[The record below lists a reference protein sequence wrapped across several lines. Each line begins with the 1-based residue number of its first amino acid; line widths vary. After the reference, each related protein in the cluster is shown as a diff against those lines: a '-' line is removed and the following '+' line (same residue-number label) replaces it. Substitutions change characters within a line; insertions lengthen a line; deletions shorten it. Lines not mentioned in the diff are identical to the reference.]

1 MSVTSPAASPDS
13 TGNSST
19 GNSSPRETW
28 HGIQMASLPEVP
40 SWVEPLGRA
49 GHFAKASVYF
59 IIGLL
64 AFKLAIGAGG
74 EAAGARDAIR
84 EIGQQPFGQIL
95 LGLVA
100 IGLVGYTAWRLVQAA
115 KDTEGDGT
123 DATGVVKR
131 IGYAISGLSYFA
143 LGCFAGSLALGWS
156 SGGAEAGGG
165 PASSLLESTWGR
177 VVLGIAGVITITVAC
192 YLVYK
197 AYRAKFMSKY
207 NLAAMSE
214 TSRTVALH
222 AGRMGL
228 STRGIAFAIIGGFL
242 LVSAIRGTNE
252 GDIAGMS
259 DALAA
264 IAAQAYGKILIGMTG
279 FGLMCYAVHTA
290 MMGWF
295 RHFNVSQ

>member
-1 MSVTSPAASPDS
+1 MSVTHSTAASDS
-13 TGNSST
+13 PGKS
-19 GNSSPRETW
+19 W

-49 GHFAKASVYF
+49 GHFAKAAVYF

-115 KDTEGDGT
+115 KDTEGDGVE
-123 DATGVVKR
+123 AKGVVKR
-131 IGYAISGLSYFA
+131 IGYALSGISYFA
-143 LGCFAGSLALGWS
+143 LGLFAGSLALGWGGGGS
-156 SGGAEAGGG
+156 ESGAG
-165 PASSLLESTWGR
+165 PASSLLDSTWGR
-177 VVLGIAGVITITVAC
+177 VVLAIAGIITIGVAC

-207 NLAAMSE
+207 NLGAMSE

-222 AGRMGL
+222 AGRIGL

-242 LVSAIRGTNE
+242 LVSAIRGTND

-264 IAAQAYGKILIGMTG
+264 IASQAYGKILIGITG

-295 RHFNVSQ
+295 RRFNVSQ